1 MGNKQTAE
9 MGKVQIS
16 TSKMSLKICL
26 WLAVVALLAIPLV
39 GANCV
44 DTDNGAQDMW
54 GNPCV
59 TYTSHPSMCRAY
71 DTDVFKS
78 HEMCCACGGGVREPT
93 SMPSN
98 EPTAYVQG
106 PISTTCYDLKSS
118 YQNHSCCSQ
127 DMGKVATFNGTAVT
141 CGNVL
146 ASYKSSECCD
156 ADLAKNATMIFN

>member
-16 TSKMSLKICL
+16 TSKMSLNLCL

-39 GANCV
+39 GANCG
-44 DTDNGAQDMW
+44 DTDNGATNTW
-54 GNPCV
+54 GSTCA
-59 TYTSHPSMCRAY
+59 TYTAYPSYCGQY
-71 DTDVFKS
+71 DDDDFKS
-78 HEMCCACGGGVREPT
+78 HEMCCACGGGMNEPT

-146 ASYKSSECCD
+146 ASYKSSEC
-156 ADLAKNATMIFN
+156 

>member
-16 TSKMSLKICL
+16 TSKMSLNLCL

-39 GANCV
+39 GANCG
-44 DTDNGAQDMW
+44 DTDSGATNTW
-54 GNPCV
+54 GSACAD
-59 TYTSHPSMCRAY
+59 YTAYPSLCGQY
-71 DTDVFKS
+71 DDDDFKS
-78 HEMCCACGGGVREPT
+78 HEMCCACGGGHRR
-93 SMPSN
+93 
-98 EPTAYVQG
+98 